1 MLFFTGRCQFHL
13 FDKKFFFPL
22 AYIFVKLYY
31 YFNPICTRFCISIVF
46 YENSLI
52 LLQFYPFKM
61 NKYSI
66 IYKNAN

>member
-1 MLFFTGRCQFHL
+1 M
-13 FDKKFFFPL
+13 
-22 AYIFVKLYY
+22 FVKLYY
-31 YFNPICTRFCISIVF
+31 YFNTICTRFCIFIVF

-52 LLQFYPFKM
+52 LLQFYLFKM